1 MGASSWNVSLGGLA
15 FGPYKPKFLIKG
27 LQPALLGGGGGVAG
41 GSGMVGGQPR
51 ATSRYTIRNAM
62 NSLSYWKGIGSIP
75 SPLPRGY
82 GSATTP
88 FRVVM
93 NAGDPLGSRQSGPNP
108 YFPLTSQLSGGFR
121 TLPNAKRDGVHSGEA
136 GYSGNPNFVYD
147 SSVYTTY
154 KSLSAKRNNY
164 NAYSFGGAGQDGM
177 GNIGRI
183 NRKYTVYGKS
193 NVF

>member
-1 MGASSWNVSLGGLA
+1 MTSWNVSLGGRA
-15 FGPYKPKFLIKG
+15 FGPYQPKFFFNG
-27 LQPALLGGGGGVAG
+27 LQPALIGGGGGIAG
-41 GSGMVGGQPR
+41 GSGMVGGQMR
-51 ATSRYTIRNAM
+51 ATSRFVIRNAL
-62 NSLSYWKGIGSIP
+62 NSLTYWKGISFIP
-75 SPLPRGY
+75 KNLTPAQ

-93 NAGDPLGSRQSGPNP
+93 NAGDPLGAVQSGPSSR
-108 YFPLTSQLSGGFR
+108 FPLTSQLGGGFR
-121 TLPNAKRDGVHSGEA
+121 TLPNAKRDGVHSGTA
-136 GYSGNPNFVYD
+136 GYTGNPSFVYD

-154 KSLSAKRNNY
+154 KSLSAKRRNY